1 MGKGHSVLNNKFFIS
16 LLLAAVLI
24 TASVLVFKI
33 IKSDKFDVSLTS
45 YDGEVIFLLAEAADE
60 KPWNNQGPVKYAGF
74 TALDRLELYQK
85 CLDSPY
91 YIDTVYFTDIASGK
105 PDEGY
110 LFCKDEHYFIITPGE
125 DERYYLKD
133 VVCEAYYF
141 HYGGMGCFLPVLYH
155 PADRNELSCT
165 NEIDSFCL
173 KWDQTLGLK
182 NYDEL
187 ISFYARLDPETY
199 MIDAESRRIFIKNF
213 DKFMNEPIVWSEQY
227 AMVIDNDDEGIKIS
241 FLEDFSMIIRDA
253 VENNKSFREV
263 IR

>member
-45 YDGEVIFLLAEAADE
+45 YDGEVTFLLAEAADE

-105 PDEGY
+105 PNEGY

-125 DERYYLKD
+125 DERYCLKD
-133 VVCEAYYF
+133 VLCEVFYYE
-141 HYGGMGCFLPVLYH
+141 GGDLECFLPILYH
-155 PADRNELSCT
+155 PADAGTLYYSD
-165 NEIDSFCL
+165 EISTYHY
-173 KWDQTLGLK
+173 KWEQTLGLR
-182 NYDEL
+182 NFEEL
-187 ISFYARLDPETY
+187 ADYYKRLDPDTY
-199 MIDAESRRIFIKNF
+199 KIDEENSMIFIKNYCNF
-213 DKFMNEPIVWSEQY
+213 ILQPIVWSGNY
-227 AMVIDNDDEGIKIS
+227 AMVISLDQEGIMVSAIPEFANLVKKIKENYGSLTEGIK
-241 FLEDFSMIIRDA
+241 
-253 VENNKSFREV
+253 
-263 IR
+263 